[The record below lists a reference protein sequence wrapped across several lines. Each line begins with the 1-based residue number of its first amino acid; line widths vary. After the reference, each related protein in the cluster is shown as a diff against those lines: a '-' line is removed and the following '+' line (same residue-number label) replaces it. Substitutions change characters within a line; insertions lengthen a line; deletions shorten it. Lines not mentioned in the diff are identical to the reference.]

1 MAKAKKKAAPK
12 AKQAKKPAKA
22 VKKSAAKKAA
32 KPAPKKP
39 AKPVKAAKKQPPKQ
53 AAKPAKAAPKKPAQP
68 AKKAA
73 AKPRAVAASHEPSE
87 RAKAA
92 IAGDLAVLGKLVD
105 GERETYRWF
114 SVASDFGHAD
124 ADERLAEL
132 REELGDDERLGE
144 THFDLGVGYLTG
156 SDGLPV
162 DHDKARSQLASA
174 KERGFGDASTLQ
186 RARGRLKGDA
196 LTVFDA
202 VYELSSDASADAA
215 WGNEHTHNDP
225 KPTVVYDTDA
235 DDGDHGDDSHDDE

>member
-39 AKPVKAAKKQPPKQ
+39 AKAVKAAPK
-53 AAKPAKAAPKKPAQP
+53 PVAKAAPKKPAKP

-73 AKPRAVAASHEPSE
+73 NKPKAAATSHEPSE

-105 GERETYRWF
+105 SERETYRWF

-132 REELGDDERLGE
+132 REAFGDDHRLGE
-144 THFDLGVGYLTG
+144 IHFELGLGYLTG

-174 KERGFGDASTLQ
+174 KERDFTDDASTLQ
-186 RARGRLKGDA
+186 RARGRLKGDELA
-196 LTVFDA
+196 VFDA
-202 VYELSSDASADAA
+202 VYELSSGDAAADAA

-225 KPTVVYDTDA
+225 NPTVAYDIEA
-235 DDGDHGDDSHDDE
+235 DDGDHGGDSHDDE

>member
-22 VKKSAAKKAA
+22 VKKSAAKKA
-32 KPAPKKP
+32 KKP
-39 AKPVKAAKKQPPKQ
+39 APKQ
-53 AAKPAKAAPKKPAQP
+53 AAKPAAKRPAPKKPAP
-68 AKKAA
+68 KKAA
-73 AKPRAVAASHEPSE
+73 AKKAAPKPNAVTSHEPSE

-105 GERETYRWF
+105 GERDTYRWF
-114 SVASDFGHAD
+114 AVASDFGHAD

-132 REELGDDERLGE
+132 REEIGDDDKLAE

-156 SDGLPV
+156 SEGLPV

-186 RARGRLKGDA
+186 RARGRLKGEA
-196 LTVFDA
+196 LGVLDA
-202 VYELSSDASADAA
+202 VYDMHSGGAAADA

-225 KPTVVYDTDA
+225 QPDTEA
-235 DDGDHGDDSHDDE
+235 DDGAHGDDSHDDE

>member
-12 AKQAKKPAKA
+12 AKATKKPAKA

-32 KPAPKKP
+32 KPAKKAPPKPPAKAAKPAAKPAAKKPAPKKPAPKKP
-39 AKPVKAAKKQPPKQ
+39 AKPKAVS
-53 AAKPAKAAPKKPAQP
+53 AA
-68 AKKAA
+68 
-73 AKPRAVAASHEPSE
+73 HEPSE

-105 GERETYRWF
+105 GDRDTYRWF

-132 REELGDDERLGE
+132 REEIGDDDKLGE
-144 THFDLGVGYLTG
+144 THFEVGVGYLAG
-156 SDGLPV
+156 SEGLPV

-174 KERGFGDASTLQ
+174 KERGYTDASTLQ

-196 LTVFDA
+196 LAVFDA
-202 VYELSSDASADAA
+202 VYDIHSGADTGDAA

-225 KPTVVYDTDA
+225 QPTVHHEP
-235 DDGDHGDDSHDDE
+235 DDGDHGHDDE